1 MDPQKRVFLV
11 FDEKPPQKNLFFVFW
26 LWFSLN
32 TIYTHMFFFL
42 FCIFENGRKKVVDRQ
57 NSHFGRVLA
66 EEILFKGF
74 YFKTWKC
81 TFLGVTQFVFHFF
94 PDSALK
100 TKDAQMLF
108 RSQKILNIWAPWKFF
123 ENENFDVCAPV
134 RGSRAGAEI
143 LDLDFF

>member
-1 MDPQKRVFLV
+1 MH
-11 FDEKPPQKNLFFVFW
+11 FFGGHTIC
-26 LWFSLN
+26 FSL
-32 TIYTHMFFFL
+32 
-42 FCIFENGRKKVVDRQ
+42 
-57 NSHFGRVLA
+57 
-66 EEILFKGF
+66 
-74 YFKTWKC
+74 
-81 TFLGVTQFVFHFF
+81 F